1 MRSEKIKRLS
11 ILIGVIFFS
20 ISLVSCG
27 LGSYNTTSLAAI
39 HLPGGS
45 QVIMLGDSDIEA
57 PQWDGV
63 EERGV
68 INEGEILVVS
78 QLPSGTWF
86 TFANSLG
93 YIARVTADPNVP
105 GAIMRLVYNRSTG
118 NFTLDCIK
126 GICDLGADYQR
137 LTTLLFG
144 NRAWLDLGGN
154 IQGPQAFD
162 LNPVTRV
169 YGPYIQGGSTSPTT
183 DTSTIPGVETPTST
197 PDFAATATE
206 SCIQFSSQF
215 PSTPCP

>member
-1 MRSEKIKRLS
+1 MRRTIKQTS
-11 ILIGVIFFS
+11 TIIGMIFLFL
-20 ISLVSCG
+20 SLVGCG
-27 LGSYNTTSLAAI
+27 VNNLASTPLAVI

-57 PQWDGV
+57 PQWDGT

-68 INEGEILVVS
+68 MNGGEILVIS

-105 GAIMRLVYNRSTG
+105 GAIMRLVYNLSTG

-126 GICDLGADYQR
+126 GICDLGPNLQR

-162 LNPVTRV
+162 LNPITRV
-169 YGPYIQGGSTSPTT
+169 YGTYIQSGSLAPTSNASAFPVT
-183 DTSTIPGVETPTST
+183 ETPTST